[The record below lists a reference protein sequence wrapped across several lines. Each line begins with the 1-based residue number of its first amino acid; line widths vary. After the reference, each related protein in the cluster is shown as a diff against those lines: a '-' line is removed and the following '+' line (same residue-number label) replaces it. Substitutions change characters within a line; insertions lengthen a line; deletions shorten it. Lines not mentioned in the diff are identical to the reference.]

1 MNKMKKI
8 TRYIVEIGY
17 RKFAFSDLE
26 QACIFAETAV
36 RASLEETE
44 AEIHIYTENPEAEN
58 VDVR

>member
-1 MNKMKKI
+1 MKKV
-8 TRYIVEIGY
+8 TKYVVEIGY

-44 AEIHIYTENPEAEN
+44 AEIHIYAENPETEN
-58 VDVR
+58 VEVQ